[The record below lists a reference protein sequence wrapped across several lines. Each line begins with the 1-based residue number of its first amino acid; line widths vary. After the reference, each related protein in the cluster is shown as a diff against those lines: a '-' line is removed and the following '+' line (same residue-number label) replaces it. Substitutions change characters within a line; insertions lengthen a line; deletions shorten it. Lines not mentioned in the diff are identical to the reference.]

1 MAKHKIKIKGYDYD
15 KKGGI
20 WVDKDIDCELN
31 DDESLAGYSMPV
43 TPDMREHM
51 TKLYRKFLYETF
63 PENKKK
69 AEEQTVY
76 FTFGKEAL
84 MFLLSQANCDGITF
98 CLGINDKDD
107 ANKHTTLIAFGAEVR
122 KKKDGT
128 PDPNDEGKIIIDP
141 IGENASKEPKA
152 AKDLPRPIYE
162 VVPPTTLAQVLA
174 QEEKDR
180 KKENLHGETSP
191 SYTTFL

>member
-20 WVDKDIDCELN
+20 WIDRDIDCELN

-51 TKLYRKFLYETF
+51 TELYRKLLYENF
-63 PENKKK
+63 PGNKKK
-69 AEEQTVY
+69 AEEQTIS

-84 MFLLSQANCDGITF
+84 MFLLSQANCEGITF

-107 ANKHTTLIAFGAEVR
+107 AHRHTTLIAFGAEVR
-122 KKKDGT
+122 TKEDGT
-128 PDPNDEGKIIIDP
+128 PDINDEGKIIIDP
-141 IGENASKEPKA
+141 IAKKPSKDPKRA
-152 AKDLPRPIYE
+152 L
-162 VVPPTTLAQVLA
+162 
-174 QEEKDR
+174 
-180 KKENLHGETSP
+180 
-191 SYTTFL
+191 